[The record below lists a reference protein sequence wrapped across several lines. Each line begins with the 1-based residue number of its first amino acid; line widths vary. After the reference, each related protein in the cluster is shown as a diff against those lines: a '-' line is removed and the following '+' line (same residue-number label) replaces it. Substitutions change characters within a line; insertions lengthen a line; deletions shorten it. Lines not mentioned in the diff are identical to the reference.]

1 MMLVVLPMDWLIAPF
16 GMKQAVHTGPKA
28 SQEVDQPI
36 SIGTQ
41 ETWGVL
47 VMYRLIQSK
56 FSGSYQSASIGDVS
70 VFNITN
76 RQQEI

>member
-1 MMLVVLPMDWLIAPF
+1 MDYETPYHDTCCFTHGLTYCPF

-41 ETWGVL
+41 ET
-47 VMYRLIQSK
+47 
-56 FSGSYQSASIGDVS
+56 
-70 VFNITN
+70 
-76 RQQEI
+76 